1 MAGKELKFDIK
12 LMTGTLERNFKRCTI
27 GLMKGWRDFGQ
38 NMKKSN
44 SFLEASNA
52 VYMFGKKGVESI
64 TALFHPYEALVGK
77 IVAVGYAVK
86 KACAEFEQFEK
97 AGLKA
102 SYAFKGRGGTHDFD
116 KFKSKVLTATEGGV
130 GNATEVMGA
139 VADARQE
146 APSLNNKE
154 LEFAIDMSK
163 ELAAIQGGDMAS
175 AVGTITDLLHKEDV
189 TIEELSKAGLNLNHV
204 EWNHI
209 RSLNGVWNQHRR
221 NNEIMKLYRA
231 HLKGASDEEAKT
243 LAGMYK
249 RMVNTLDNLKM
260 KLGQALAPIVKP
272 FFQLAVVIMNIA
284 EGFVKPFSEAAK
296 VIGAVFSPLTKL
308 LTNCAGLCRVIGA
321 LLGIVVMIM
330 LPLWIKHQTAILLLW
345 IKQQAAILLSAKSSN
360 TFLAYFLKSMAQLV
374 TVQGV
379 ALKQNLF
386 GMMKMGAVGVKSA
399 LVGIFAQLKLIGTT
413 TIANIKIANAWLMG
427 QLAIMKK
434 IVLEKAKAGA
444 MSAWNTVHRG
454 MYNIGSGMLS
464 APGKITK
471 GITKGI
477 AATPGKIGAGWKKL
491 SGGKGIV
498 GAMGNIGTGMLKG
511 ASNVWT
517 GLMSGGKGFLKLLG
531 AFAKGIGGLVRFAGP
546 LALVATVVGS
556 VVSWLKGFAK
566 GWVDSFNKASGSSA
580 SLMDILKRVG
590 KIIMSIVNVILFPFK
605 LIFKLFEK
613 LGYLMGWL
621 GGKIG
626 AILLPIIEKTVG
638 ALEKAKNAV
647 ADKAKEAYF
656 WAKEKLGFDTS
667 AERAEWE
674 RQKAERDNPK
684 GKEGGDTDPRMEFD
698 SAFESAASMNQRIQ
712 TSIMKK
718 TATDPQARIADYLSE
733 IKEMVKGLRSGQE
746 QQVENSKNGTKAQ
759 QETNKKLSNL
769 EPGLA

>member
-12 LMTGTLERNFKRCTI
+12 LMTGTFERNFKRCTI

-189 TIEELSKAGLNLNHV
+189 TIEELSKAGLNLNQI
-204 EWNHI
+204 EWQKI
-209 RSLNGVWNQHRR
+209 KALNGVWNQHKR
-221 NNEIMKLYRA
+221 NNEIMKLYTK
-231 HLKGASDEEAKT
+231 HLKGASQEEAKT

-249 RMVNTLDNLKM
+249 RMVNILDNLKM

-321 LLGIVVMIM
+321 LLGTVVMIM

-345 IKQQAAILLSAKSSN
+345 IKQQAMVLLNARN
-360 TFLAYFLKSMAQLV
+360 TNVFLKSFLKTMTQIVA
-374 TVQGV
+374 VQGV
-379 ALKQNLF
+379 ALRQNLF
-386 GMMKMGAVGVKSA
+386 GVMKAGAVAVRSA
-399 LVGIFAQLKLIGTT
+399 LVGIFAQLKLIGVS
-413 TIANIKIANAWLMG
+413 TIANIKAANGWLLV

-434 IVLEKAKAGA
+434 IVWEKTKAGA
-444 MSAWNTVHRG
+444 ANLW
-454 MYNIGSGMLS
+454 SGMKALPGQISRGVTS
-464 APGKITK
+464 AGR
-471 GITKGI
+471 GI
-477 AATPGKIGAGWKKL
+477 AKGWTKL
-491 SGGKGIV
+491 SGGKGIL
-498 GAMGNIGTGMLKG
+498 GAMGNIGTGML
-511 ASNVWT
+511 A
-517 GLMSGGKGFLKLLG
+517 GGKGFLNIIKVFG
-531 AFAKGIGGLVRFAGP
+531 RAIVGFGRFAGP
-546 LALVATVVGS
+546 LAIVATLVGS
-556 VVSWLKGFAK
+556 VVSYLKGFAK

-590 KIIMSIVNVILFPFK
+590 KIIISIVNIILFPFK

-718 TATDPQARIADYLSE
+718 TATDPHARIADYLSE